1 MQFIVAGRSLDPPP
15 VPLPQA
21 VAMFKAT
28 WEHFASGSDP
38 RIKAIYPHADERAV
52 TFVVEVESAEDL
64 SSLLRRLPVFP
75 LVSLEVHPVTTS
87 PADRERVGR
96 RPPSAERAAAVTLP
110 RRRQRPTVR
119 LDGVQPSG

>member
-1 MQFIVAGRSLDPPP
+1 MRCGDCLLNYALHLGGRFGRRSGRAERGAAMQFIVTGRSLDMPP

-38 RIKAIYPHADERAV
+38 RIQAIYPHADERAV

-75 LVSLEVHPVTTS
+75 LV
-87 PADRERVGR
+87 
-96 RPPSAERAAAVTLP
+96 
-110 RRRQRPTVR
+110 
-119 LDGVQPSG
+119 